1 MEKMGLNEIRE
12 AYLDFFESKG
22 HLRLSSFSLV
32 PKNDKSLLLINAG
45 MAPMKPYFTGM
56 QIPPSKRVT
65 TCQKCIRTGDI
76 DNVGKTSRHVTF
88 FEMLGNFSFGDYF
101 KKEAI
106 PWAWEFITDVLK
118 LPKDRLYV
126 TIYLDDDEAFD
137 IWTKSTDIEPSRIF
151 RLGKKDNFWEH
162 GEGPC
167 GPCSE
172 IHFDKGEGRI
182 NTLEE
187 FIKCG
192 DEDRVIEFWNL
203 VFTQF
208 DKDDKGNYNK
218 LSHPNIDTGMGLE
231 RIAAIMQG
239 KDNIFEIDTM
249 KSILDEICR
258 VSSVCYGNNKNT
270 DVSLK
275 IITDHIR
282 SIVFLICDG
291 VLPSNEGRGY
301 VLRRLL
307 RRAAKHGKSLGINRP
322 FLSECADVVIDNS
335 CGHYPELKEKKAY
348 IKKIIAIEEK
358 RFDETIDS
366 GIQILNEYICGMGK
380 DNTKVLSGEKA
391 FKLYDTFGFPLE
403 LTEEMLQEKN
413 MTADIDGFNKEMQSQ
428 KEKARA
434 AREECNYMGMKDT
447 VLNRIPLDTVTKF
460 DGYDKLKIQTSV
472 KVLVKDEEFVS
483 QIEEGSE
490 GVLITEITPFY
501 AEMGGQV
508 GDTGIVY
515 NSSFKAVITDCKNNI
530 SGKIMHFIKV
540 IKGKINIDDDVT
552 LEVDETRRNKIRK
565 NHTATHLLDAALRKV
580 LGQHVHQNGSFVD
593 DEKLRFDFTHF
604 APLSAEEIKKVED
617 LVNENIMDTQ
627 NVNTEVLSL
636 EEARKTGAVALFDEK
651 YGSLVRVV
659 SVGDFSKE
667 FCGGTHIDNSGKI
680 GLFKIISEN
689 GIAAGVRRIEAVTGF
704 NAIKYM
710 EDKDNILKE
719 ASEVLKCS
727 QKDLTKRI
735 NIELNEL
742 KEKDKEIEELK
753 GKLAGNA
760 SDDIIN
766 NVKTIKGIKLAK
778 GILKDVDGNALR
790 DLGDRVR
797 SKIGDGAVVVLG
809 SNLKDKV
816 QFVVMAS
823 KSAVEKG
830 IHCGKIIK
838 EIAAVTGGGGGGR
851 PDMAQAGGKNPQKLQ
866 EAMDKSDEIVE
877 SLVK

>member
-1 MEKMGLNEIRE
+1 MEKMGVNEIRE
-12 AYLDFFESKG
+12 AYLKFFESKG
-22 HLRLSSFSLV
+22 HLRLPSFSLV

-76 DNVGKTSRHVTF
+76 DNVGKTSRHGTF

-101 KKEAI
+101 KKEII
-106 PWAWEFITDVLK
+106 PWAWEFVTDVLK
-118 LPKDRLYV
+118 LPKDKLYV

-151 RLGKKDNFWEH
+151 RLGKEDNFWEH

-172 IHFDKGEGRI
+172 IHFDKGEGKI
-182 NTLEE
+182 STLEE

-208 DKDDKGNYNK
+208 DKDSKGNYNN

-239 KDNIFEIDTM
+239 TDSIFEIDTIS
-249 KSILDEICR
+249 SILDEICR
-258 VSSVCYGNNKNT
+258 VSSVHYGNNKNT
-270 DVSLK
+270 DISLK

-307 RRAAKHGKSLGINRP
+307 RRAAKHGKSLGIDRP
-322 FLSECADVVIDNS
+322 FLSECADVVISNS
-335 CGHYPELKEKKAY
+335 CSHYPELKEKEAY
-348 IKKIIAIEEK
+348 IKKVIALEEK

-366 GIQILNEYICGMGK
+366 GMQILNEYVCSMEK
-380 DNTKVLSGEKA
+380 NNDKVLSGEKA

-403 LTEEMLQEKN
+403 LTEEILQEKN
-413 MTADIDGFNKEMQSQ
+413 MTADVDGFNKEMHSQ

-447 VLNRIPLDTVTKF
+447 VLNRIPLDIVTGF
-460 DGYDKLKIQTSV
+460 NGYDKLKVQSSV
-472 KVLVKDEEFVS
+472 KLLVKDEEFVS

-508 GDTGIVY
+508 GDTGIIY
-515 NSSFKAVITDCKNNI
+515 NSSFKAHVIDCKKNI
-530 SGKIMHFIKV
+530 SGKVMHFIKV
-540 IKGKINIDDDVT
+540 IKGKVNIDDNVI
-552 LEVDETRRNKIRK
+552 LEVNETRRKKIES
-565 NHTATHLLDAALRKV
+565 NHTATHLLDAALRIV
-580 LGQHVHQNGSFVD
+580 IGEHVHQSGSFVD

-604 APLSAEEIKKVED
+604 APLSAEEIKKTED
-617 LVNENIMDTQ
+617 LVNKNIMMVQ

-636 EEARKTGAVALFDEK
+636 EKARKTGAVALFDEK
-651 YGSLVRVV
+651 YGNLVRVV

-667 FCGGTHIDNSGKI
+667 FCGGTHIDNSGRI
-680 GLFKIISEN
+680 GIFKIVSES
-689 GIAAGVRRIEAVTGF
+689 GIAAGIRRIEAVTGF
-704 NAIKYM
+704 NAIEYM
-710 EDKDNILKE
+710 ENKNSILKE
-719 ASEVLKCS
+719 ASGILKCS
-727 QKDLTKRI
+727 ENDLAKKV
-735 NIELNEL
+735 NAELNEL
-742 KEKDKEIEELK
+742 KKKDKEIEELK
-753 GKLAGNA
+753 NKLAGNA

-766 NVKTIKGIKLAK
+766 NVKVIKGIKLAK

-790 DLGDRVR
+790 DLGDKIRN
-797 SKIGDGAVVVLG
+797 KIGDGAVVVLG
-809 SNLKDKV
+809 SNLGDRV

-823 KSAVEKG
+823 KGAVEKG

-838 EIAAVTGGGGGGR
+838 ELAAVTGGGGGGR

-866 EAMDKSDEIVE
+866 EAIAKSDEIVE
-877 SLVK
+877 TLVK